1 MMFVSCRADTP
12 SLDWLAQS
20 RLGIFCRNCGL
31 AGARKYTLECW
42 GRLPSLRYAHD
53 QNCDYPKQSRF
64 ALFTRK
70 PAMIKPTEED
80 REELLFSAIA
90 GALSGGVGGYLVGSQ
105 VVIWA
110 LIFAVVVSGMVYCL
124 RAIR

>member
-1 MMFVSCRADTP
+1 
-12 SLDWLAQS
+12 
-20 RLGIFCRNCGL
+20 
-31 AGARKYTLECW
+31 
-42 GRLPSLRYAHD
+42 
-53 QNCDYPKQSRF
+53 
-64 ALFTRK
+64 
-70 PAMIKPTEED
+70 MIKPTEED